1 MSRDATSGTAIAA
14 PTPSAAL
21 AAVRR
26 DRRQGRTRT
35 IRVSVLLALVV
46 LLVAAVSLTLGA
58 AAVAPADVLAAL
70 IGRADR
76 LTSFVILDL
85 RLPRL
90 VAGALVGAC
99 LGLSGALIQSVA
111 RNPLASPDIIGIT
124 AAASATGSIALI
136 WFGLTGLALSGIVL
150 GGTLAAAALIYLL
163 AWRRGIS
170 GYRFV
175 LVGVGIAAFCGGI
188 VSYVLTRADITD
200 VQQALVW
207 ITGSLNTV
215 DPTALLV
222 LAIGT
227 AVLLPCALVVGRPL
241 GALSLGDDLASGIG
255 VRPERTRLLVVA
267 VAVALAAIAVAVAGP
282 VSFVAFLAA
291 PIARGL
297 IGRGSLA
304 LIPSALLGALILIV
318 SDIVAQFAIPGVVL
332 PVGVVTGIVGA
343 PYLLWLLARTNRVGR
358 GG

>member
-1 MSRDATSGTAIAA
+1 MTGGRSSVIAG
-14 PTPSAAL
+14 SARPL
-21 AAVRR
+21 VAAVRA
-26 DRRQGRTRT
+26 DRRAGRSR
-35 IRVSVLLALVV
+35 IVRVSVVLAVAVV
-46 LLVAAVSLTLGA
+46 VVAAVSLTLGA
-58 AAVAPADVLAAL
+58 ASVAPLDVLAAL
-70 IGRADR
+70 VGRADR

-124 AAASATGSIALI
+124 AGASATGSIALI

-150 GGTLAAAALIYLL
+150 AGTLAAAAVIYAL
-163 AWRRGIS
+163 AWRRGVS

-175 LVGVGIAAFCGGI
+175 LIGIGIAAFCGGI
-188 VSYVLTRADITD
+188 VSYVLTRGDISD

-207 ITGSLNTV
+207 ITGSLNSV
-215 DPTALLV
+215 DPSALLV
-222 LAIGT
+222 LAVGT
-227 AVLLPCALVVGRPL
+227 VVLVPCALAVGRPL
-241 GALSLGDDLASGIG
+241 GALSLGDDLAAGLG
-255 VRPERTRLLVVA
+255 VRPEPTRLAVVA

-291 PIARGL
+291 PIARRL
-297 IGRGSLA
+297 VGRGSLA
-304 LIPSALLGALILIV
+304 LVPSALLGALILVV
-318 SDIVAQFAIPGVVL
+318 SDIAAQFAIPGVVL

-343 PYLLWLLARTNRVGR
+343 PYLLWLLARTNSVGR

>member
-1 MSRDATSGTAIAA
+1 MTASSPQQTAV
-14 PTPSAAL
+14 
-21 AAVRR
+21 AAVLR
-26 DRRQGRTRT
+26 DRRHGRRRAL
-35 IRVSVLLALVV
+35 RVSLVLSVLLIAVG
-46 LLVAAVSLTLGA
+46 AVSLTLGA
-58 AAVAPADVLAAL
+58 AGVAPADVLAAL
-70 IGRADR
+70 VGRADR
-76 LTSFVILDL
+76 LTSFVILEL

-99 LGLSGALIQSVA
+99 LGMSGALIQSMA

-124 AAASATGSIALI
+124 AAASATGSIALV
-136 WFGLTGLALSGIVL
+136 WFGLTGLALSGVVL
-150 GGTLAAAALIYLL
+150 TGTLAAAALIYLL
-163 AWRRGIS
+163 AWRRGVS

-175 LVGVGIAAFCGGI
+175 LIGIGIAAFCGGI

-207 ITGSLNTV
+207 LTGSLNSV
-215 DPTALLV
+215 DPAALAV
-222 LAIGT
+222 LAVGT
-227 AVLLPCALVVGRPL
+227 VVLLPSALAVGRPL
-241 GALSLGDDLASGIG
+241 GTLSLGDDLAAGLG

-267 VAVALAAIAVAVAGP
+267 VAVALAAIAVALAGP

-297 IGRGSLA
+297 LGRGSLA
-304 LIPSALLGALILIV
+304 LVPSALLGALILVV
-318 SDIVAQFAIPGVVL
+318 SDIAAQFAIPGVSL

-343 PYLLWLLARTNRVGR
+343 PYLLWLLARTNRIGR

>member
-1 MSRDATSGTAIAA
+1 MTATSPQRAVVAA
-14 PTPSAAL
+14 VLRDRRHGRRRALRVSLVL
-21 AAVRR
+21 AAVL
-26 DRRQGRTRT
+26 
-35 IRVSVLLALVV
+35 IVV
-46 LLVAAVSLTLGA
+46 GAVSLTLGA
-58 AAVAPADVLAAL
+58 AGVAPADVLAAL
-70 IGRADR
+70 VGRADR
-76 LTSFVILDL
+76 LTSFVILEL

-99 LGLSGALIQSVA
+99 LGMSGALIQSMA

-124 AAASATGSIALI
+124 AAASATGSIALV

-150 GGTLAAAALIYLL
+150 AGTLVAAALIYVL
-163 AWRRGIS
+163 AWRRGVS

-175 LVGVGIAAFCGGI
+175 LIGIGIAAFCGGI
-188 VSYVLTRADITD
+188 VSYVLTRADLRD

-207 ITGSLNTV
+207 LTGSLNSV
-215 DPTALLV
+215 DPAALAV
-222 LAIGT
+222 LAVGT
-227 AVLLPCALVVGRPL
+227 VVLLPCALVVGRPL
-241 GALSLGDDLASGIG
+241 GALTLGDDLAAGLG

-291 PIARGL
+291 PIARRL
-297 IGRGSLA
+297 LGRGSLA
-304 LIPSALLGALILIV
+304 LVPSALLGALIVVV
-318 SDIVAQFAIPGVVL
+318 SDIAAQFAIPGVSL

-343 PYLLWLLARTNRVGR
+343 PYLLWLLARTNRIGR

>member
-1 MSRDATSGTAIAA
+1 MTARTGTAAA
-14 PTPSAAL
+14 PAAAGIL
-21 AAVRR
+21 AAVHR
-26 DRRQGRTRT
+26 DRKHGRARAL
-35 IRVSVLLALVV
+35 RVSIVLAALVV
-46 LLVAAVSLTLGA
+46 VVSAVSLTLGA
-58 AAVAPADVLAAL
+58 ASVAPVDVLAAL

-90 VAGALVGAC
+90 LAGTLVGAC

-150 GGTLAAAALIYLL
+150 AGTLVAAALIYVL
-163 AWRRGIS
+163 AWRNGVS

-175 LVGVGIAAFCGGI
+175 LVGIGIAAFCGGV

-215 DPTALLV
+215 DPSALLV
-222 LAIGT
+222 LAVGT
-227 AVLLPCALVVGRPL
+227 AVLVPCALLVGRPL
-241 GALSLGDDLASGIG
+241 GALSLGDDLASGLG
-255 VRPERTRLLVVA
+255 VRPERTRLAVVA

-291 PIARGL
+291 PIARRL
-297 IGRGSLA
+297 LGRGSLA
-304 LIPSALLGALILIV
+304 LVPSALLGALILVV
-318 SDIVAQFAIPGVVL
+318 SDIAAQFAIPGVVL

-343 PYLLWLLARTNRVGR
+343 PYLLWLLARTNSVGR

>member
-1 MSRDATSGTAIAA
+1 MTARTGAT
-14 PTPSAAL
+14 PPSSALSPSAL
-21 AAVRR
+21 AAVRT
-26 DRRQGRTRT
+26 DRHHGRARAV
-35 IRVSVLLALVV
+35 RVSLTLALLVV
-46 LLVAAVSLTLGA
+46 VVAAVSLTLGA

-70 IGRADR
+70 VGRADR

-90 VAGALVGAC
+90 EAGALVGAC

-111 RNPLASPDIIGIT
+111 RNALASPDIIGIT

-136 WFGLTGLALSGIVL
+136 WFGVTGFALSGIVL
-150 GGTLAAAALIYLL
+150 VGTLAAAALIYVL
-163 AWRRGIS
+163 AWRRGVS

-175 LVGVGIAAFCGGI
+175 LIGIGIAAFCSGI
-188 VSYVLTRADITD
+188 VSYVLTRADLSD

-207 ITGSLNTV
+207 ITGSLNAV
-215 DPTALLV
+215 DPSALLV

-227 AVLLPCALVVGRPL
+227 VVLVPCALLVGRPL
-241 GALSLGDDLASGIG
+241 GALSLGDDLASGLG
-255 VRPERTRLLVVA
+255 VRPERTRMLVVI

-282 VSFVAFLAA
+282 IAFVAFLAA

-297 IGRGSLA
+297 VGRGSLA
-304 LIPSALLGALILIV
+304 LIPSALLGALILVV
-318 SDIVAQFAIPGVVL
+318 SDIAAQFAIPDVTL

-343 PYLLWLLARTNRVGR
+343 PYLLWLLARTNRIGR